1 MSAPTTTAVPATP
14 TTRYAELA
22 RQLTGTGA
30 VTRDLARLLPPACPP
45 GSAAVL
51 TVLDRHGEMRL
62 SRLTE
67 LMALDISVTS
77 RHVAHAAAHDWIT
90 RDTDPG
96 DARCRI
102 LRLTPAG
109 RTLLTE
115 LGARHSGALERAL
128 SAWTEADIDHLN
140 ALLARLR
147 SSFALLDS

>member
-1 MSAPTTTAVPATP
+1 MSTPTTTATP
-14 TTRYAELA
+14 VTRYAELA
-22 RQLTGTGA
+22 RRLTSTGA
-30 VTRDLARLLPPACPP
+30 VTRDLARLLPPDCPP

-51 TVLDRHGEMRL
+51 TVLERHGEMRL

-77 RHVAHAAAHDWIT
+77 RHVAHAVSHHWIT

-115 LGARHSGALERAL
+115 LGARHTDALEQAL
-128 SAWTEADIDHLN
+128 ADWPEADIDHLN